1 MGDTD
6 NDIVKE
12 TQNAKARIVLPLDL
26 TPPLPPHHIE
36 VCAFV
41 SKTSEV

>member
-12 TQNAKARIVLPLDL
+12 TQNAKARIVLPLEL
-26 TPPLPPHHIE
+26 TPPLPPLHIE

-41 SKTSEV
+41 WKARKV